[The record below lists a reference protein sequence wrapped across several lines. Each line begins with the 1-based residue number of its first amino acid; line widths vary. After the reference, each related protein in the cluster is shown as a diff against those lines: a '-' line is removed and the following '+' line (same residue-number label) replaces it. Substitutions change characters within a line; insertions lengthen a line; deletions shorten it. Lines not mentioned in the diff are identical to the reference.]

1 MARMIDGRNTLGM
14 DQTTLN
20 PEFSDQVRLNET
32 SGHTL
37 ICLLDFQK
45 PFGRGAFC
53 ALIMLLVRM
62 KEDRQGP
69 VSFPDFFCRRSV
81 RKVED
86 CTISVKREGR

>member
-45 PFGRGAFC
+45 PLGRGAFC
-53 ALIMLLVRM
+53 AFIMLLVRM
-62 KEDRQGP
+62 KENRQGP

-81 RKVED
+81 GKVED
-86 CTISVKREGR
+86 